1 MADLAPE
8 SVLLCEW
15 CDEEI
20 DAIDVSVEAFE
31 VMGAPCCAECFTD
44 RNSFK
49 LGKHSHTTT
58 CIETIGGDPETALRL
73 SFQIKVF

>member
-31 VMGAPCCAECFTD
+31 VMGGPCCTGC
-44 RNSFK
+44 
-49 LGKHSHTTT
+49 H
-58 CIETIGGDPETALRL
+58 RL
-73 SFQIKVF
+73 WLEESGEYNGQFGVGA